1 MKENSRSDLRQPEM
15 STEYI
20 EYLFSGKKPKKPIPK
35 KRLLILGASV
45 LVAAVLCLFLP
56 SLLAGLFPHSWQ
68 ARAEKAYA
76 ELVARD
82 AYHVAYQQTL
92 REAGKDP
99 EISERY
105 ESWLYGNNSLN
116 ITHHSKDHR
125 SYRLCMGSSLY
136 KREVTP
142 ENPDAPWKYVTSI
155 YGYDR
160 VEYPKTLEASS
171 YAFSK
176 VQGGITGVQV
186 TYTREDVEGVSLTFC
201 FDLFGKLTG
210 LTVSRES
217 LELQQSAAVQYTIFD
232 DTKEEIV
239 EYISQ
244 CHQEAIKSKK

>member
-1 MKENSRSDLRQPEM
+1 MKENSSSDLRQPEM

-45 LVAAVLCLFLP
+45 LVATILCLFLP

-68 ARAEKAYA
+68 ERAEKAYE

-105 ESWLYGNNSLN
+105 ESWVYGNNSLN

-125 SYRLCMGSSLY
+125 SYRLYMGGSLY

-142 ENPDAPWKYVTSI
+142 EDPDAPWKFMTSVM
-155 YGYDR
+155 GGGNLER
-160 VEYPKTLEASS
+160 PKTLDASR
-171 YAFSK
+171 YVFSE

-210 LTVSRES
+210 ITVGRETPEEQMS
-217 LELQQSAAVQYTIFD
+217 GFVQYTIFY
-232 DTKEEIV
+232 DTKEEII
-239 EYISQ
+239 EYVSQ
-244 CHQEAIKSKK
+244 CHLEAIKSKK

>member
-1 MKENSRSDLRQPEM
+1 MKENSSSDLRQPEM

-20 EYLFSGKKPKKPIPK
+20 EYLFSGEKPKKPIPK
-35 KRLLILGASV
+35 KLWILLGASV
-45 LVAAVLCLFLP
+45 LVATILCLCLP

-68 ARAEKAYA
+68 ARAEKAYE

-136 KREVTP
+136 IREVTP
-142 ENPDAPWKYVTSI
+142 ENPDAPWV
-155 YGYDR
+155 GR
-160 VEYPKTLEASS
+160 VAFWTETIQYPKTLDASR
-171 YAFSK
+171 YVFSE

-186 TYTREDVEGVSLTFC
+186 TYIIKNDVQGAYLTFC

-210 LTVSRES
+210 ITVGRETPEEQMS
-217 LELQQSAAVQYTIFD
+217 GFVQYTIFY
-232 DTKEEIV
+232 DTKEEII

-244 CHQEAIKSKK
+244 CHMEAIKSKK

>member
-1 MKENSRSDLRQPEM
+1 MKENSSSDLGQPEM

-35 KRLLILGASV
+35 KLLLILGALV
-45 LVAAVLCLFLP
+45 LVATILCLFLP

-68 ARAEKAYA
+68 ERAEKAYE

-217 LELQQSAAVQYTIFD
+217 MELQQSAAVQYTIFD